1 MTKKSKDYSGERL
14 RMVVLV
20 DDKSFKGMVI
30 FPWMWMS
37 DGFGGASAGRWEI
50 KSPTGPWLPGK

>member
-1 MTKKSKDYSGERL
+1 
-14 RMVVLV
+14 MVVLV